1 MNKLKLLVPL
11 SLVSLYYI
19 WGSTFLAIRFAIE
32 SFPPFMM
39 AGLRF
44 LIAGVL
50 LYGGLRLRGEPSPSP
65 QQWKASAIVGILLL
79 GVGNGGVSYAEQWVA
94 TGPAALAIG
103 SMPIWAV
110 LFAGLWGDRPH
121 LREWLGVAMGFSG
134 VLILNLG
141 GSMRASPLGAIVLL
155 FAAAGWAFG
164 SVWSRYLPMPAGAMS
179 SAAQMLVAGLALLGL
194 SWAMGEQLS
203 GIPTARAWWSL
214 AYLVVFGSFIAYSA
228 YLYLLKTVRPAVAT
242 SYAFVNPL
250 VAMCLG
256 VWLIGEQ
263 IGTHEIWALLAI
275 IGGVVLVLYDRR

>member
-1 MNKLKLLVPL
+1 MNQRKLLIPL
-11 SLVSLYYI
+11 CLLALYYT

-32 SFPPFMM
+32 SFPPFLM

-50 LYGGLRLRGEPSPSP
+50 LYGVLRMRGHPSPAP
-65 QQWKASAIVGILLL
+65 KQWGASAIVGILLL

-103 SMPIWAV
+103 SVPIWAV
-110 LFAGLWGDRPH
+110 LFAGLWGERPH
-121 LREWLGVAMGFSG
+121 LREWLGIAVGFSG

-141 GSMRASPLGAIVLL
+141 GSMRASPLGAAVLIV
-155 FAAAGWAFG
+155 AAAGWAFG
-164 SVWSRYLPMPAGAMS
+164 SVWSRRLPMPAGAMS
-179 SAAQMLVAGLALLGL
+179 SAAQMLVAGMALLGL
-194 SWAMGEQLS
+194 SWVGGEQMN
-203 GIPTARAWWSL
+203 GVPAARALWSL

-250 VAMCLG
+250 VAMLLG
-256 VWLIGEQ
+256 VWLAGEQ
-263 IGTHEIWALLAI
+263 VGAHELWALLAI
-275 IGGVVLVLYDRR
+275 LAGVVLVLFAKR